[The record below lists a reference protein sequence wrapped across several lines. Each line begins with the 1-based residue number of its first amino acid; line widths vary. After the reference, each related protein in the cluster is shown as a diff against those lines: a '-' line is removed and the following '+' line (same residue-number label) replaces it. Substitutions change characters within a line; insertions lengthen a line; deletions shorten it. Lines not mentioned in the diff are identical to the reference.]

1 MAKGLYFYKLVSPY
15 KEDVTKNCKLTVN
28 EVDSNLLNLK
38 DEDIA
43 NGEFDKKTN
52 TLKLTRNNGDVIGID
67 LASLM
72 NNGITLDDYHFAG
85 TGSCTGDCSDKNSF
99 GFKYTTNDKD
109 ENGNPVEKK
118 FKIEFSDVDG
128 KLWVTDS
135 DNNKHLIGTFETD
148 KTKKAEKDENKYL
161 REVITDGSVL
171 GNGKSGDPVRLNP
184 TEKSGYYSPAKSLI
198 DTRDDNGSGLPVNPC
213 KGDRY
218 VTLSCSSS
226 AGRLYTMDGVKEIE
240 SKLKAGWRIP
250 TKQDWDNMLNAIEP
264 CQYQNHNDIH
274 CHVQLGKLAGKQLK
288 STECW
293 NKTATSGTPSDDTYL
308 YDDKVAEEKPISPEG
323 TDKYGFNVF
332 AGGYGVD
339 KNEDIIKFNKEAKY
353 WTSSQTI
360 KGEGFDY
367 YVKQFQ
373 FNKSGVIQITEC
385 PEHFLSLRL
394 VKDFN
399 GSNNYGAE
407 VIGGNTYKT
416 VLLPSLN
423 TEHGFTVWTAANI
436 NEDVKDENELIYNE
450 FYKDCAGCKPT
461 YILHEW
467 DGNMWTHKVM
477 VEGDTIVIHDPI
489 SKDDF
494 VDSEYRIVDGKLI
507 NTNQQAYNDILSK
520 TTPLINLV
528 KSALETETEERKN
541 ADEALKEKSDNLEKK
556 LDKEI
561 SDREEGIKDVRK
573 DLEAVAEHVINET
586 DDIKDALA
594 KEITK
599 RTEGDKTL
607 TDAITEE
614 RDRAKAVEEEL
625 RTGLA
630 EKWENRDKIEGSIL
644 KGGDY
649 IVYSNGKTEIPSKD
663 QTDEKKG
670 SNNITLTFNANFGK
684 F

>member
-15 KEDVTKNCKLTVN
+15 KEDITKNCKLTVN

-43 NGEFDKKTN
+43 TGEFDKKSN
-52 TLKLTRNNGDVIGID
+52 TLKLVRNNGEIIGVD
-67 LASLM
+67 LSPLM
-72 NNGITLDDYHFAG
+72 NDGLKLENYHFAG
-85 TGSCTGDCSDKNSF
+85 TDSCSGDCTDKNVF
-99 GFKYTTNDKD
+99 DFKYTTKDKD
-109 ENGNPVEKK
+109 ANGDPIEKK
-118 FKIEFSDVDG
+118 LKIEFSDVDG

-135 DNNKHLIGTFETD
+135 DNNKHLIGTFETE
-148 KTKKAEKDENKYL
+148 KTKKNNKDNQYL
-161 REVITDGSVL
+161 KEVITDGSIL
-171 GNGKSGDPVRLNP
+171 GNGKNGDPVRLNP
-184 TEKSGYYSPAKSLI
+184 TEKSGYYSPAKTLI
-198 DTRDDNGSGLPVNPC
+198 DTRNTTGSGLPVNPC

-218 VTLSCSSS
+218 VTLSCGTN
-226 AGRLYTMDGVKEIE
+226 AGRLYNMNGVKELE
-240 SKLKAGWRIP
+240 AKLKAGWRIP

-293 NKTATSGTPSDDTYL
+293 NKTAMSGTPSDDTYL

-323 TDKYGFNVF
+323 TDKYGFNIF

-339 KNEDIIKFNKEAKY
+339 KNEDIIKFNKEGKY

-367 YVKQFQ
+367 YVKMFQ
-373 FNKSGVIQITEC
+373 YNKSGVIQITEC

-407 VIGGNTYKT
+407 NIGGNTYKT

-423 TEHGFTVWTAANI
+423 TEHGFTVWTATNI
-436 NEDVKDENELIYNE
+436 NEDVTDDNELEYNE

-467 DGNMWTHKVM
+467 DGKMWTHKIM
-477 VEGDTIVIHDPI
+477 VEGDTIVIHDPVT
-489 SKDDF
+489 KDDF
-494 VDSEYRIVDGKLI
+494 IDSEYRIVDGKLV
-507 NTNQQAYNDILSK
+507 NTNQQAFNNILEK

-541 ADEALKEKSDNLEKK
+541 ADEVLKAETDNLENK
-556 LDKEI
+556 LTEEI
-561 SDREEGIKDVRK
+561 STREKSISDVRK
-573 DLEAVAEHVINET
+573 DVESISEYVINET
-586 DDIKDALA
+586 DNLKDALA
-594 KEITK
+594 NEVNK

-607 TDAITEE
+607 LDSINGEKE
-614 RDRAKAVEEEL
+614 RALQAEEEL
-625 RTGLA
+625 RTKLA
-630 EKWENRDKIEGSIL
+630 EKWEDRDKIEGSIPQ
-644 KGGDY
+644 GGEY
-649 IVYSNGKTEIPSKD
+649 IVYSNGKTVIPSKD
-663 QTDEKKG
+663 QTSEKKG
-670 SNNITLTFNANFGK
+670 SNNITLLFNANFGK

>member
-15 KEDVTKNCKLTVN
+15 KEDITKNCKLTVN

-43 NGEFDKKTN
+43 TGEFDKKSN
-52 TLKLTRNNGDVIGID
+52 TLKLVRNNGEIIGVD
-67 LASLM
+67 LSPLM
-72 NNGITLDDYHFAG
+72 NDGLKLENYHFAG
-85 TGSCTGDCSDKNSF
+85 TDSCSGDCTDKNVF
-99 GFKYTTNDKD
+99 DFKYTTKDKD
-109 ENGNPVEKK
+109 ANGDPIEKK

-135 DNNKHLIGTFETD
+135 DNNKHLIGTFETE
-148 KTKKAEKDENKYL
+148 KTKKNNKDNQYL
-161 REVITDGSVL
+161 KEVITDGSIL
-171 GNGKSGDPVRLNP
+171 GNGKNGDPVRLNP
-184 TEKSGYYSPAKSLI
+184 TEKSGYYSPAKTLI
-198 DTRDDNGSGLPVNPC
+198 DTRNTTGSGLPVNPC

-218 VTLSCSSS
+218 VTLSCGTN
-226 AGRLYTMDGVKEIE
+226 AGRLYNMNGVKELE
-240 SKLKAGWRIP
+240 AKLKAGWRIP

-293 NKTATSGTPSDDTYL
+293 NMTAMSGTPSDDTYL

-323 TDKYGFNVF
+323 TDKYGFNIF

-339 KNEDIIKFNKEAKY
+339 KNEDIIKFNKEGKY

-367 YVKQFQ
+367 YVKMFQ
-373 FNKSGVIQITEC
+373 YNKSGVIQITEC

-407 VIGGNTYKT
+407 NIGGNTYKT

-423 TEHGFTVWTAANI
+423 TEHGFTVWTATNI
-436 NEDVKDENELIYNE
+436 NEDVTDDNELEYNE

-467 DGNMWTHKVM
+467 DGKMWTHKIM
-477 VEGDTIVIHDPI
+477 VEGDTIVIHDPVT
-489 SKDDF
+489 KDDF
-494 VDSEYRIVDGKLI
+494 IDSEYRIVDGKLV
-507 NTNQQAYNDILSK
+507 NTNQQAFNNILEK

-541 ADEALKEKSDNLEKK
+541 ADEVLKAETDNLENK
-556 LDKEI
+556 LTEEI
-561 SDREEGIKDVRK
+561 STREKSISDVRK
-573 DLEAVAEHVINET
+573 DVESISEYVINET
-586 DDIKDALA
+586 DNLKDALA
-594 KEITK
+594 NEVNK

-607 TDAITEE
+607 LDSINGEKE
-614 RDRAKAVEEEL
+614 RALQAEEEL
-625 RTGLA
+625 RTKLA
-630 EKWENRDKIEGSIL
+630 EKWEDRDKIEGSIPQ
-644 KGGDY
+644 GGEY
-649 IVYSNGKTEIPSKD
+649 IVYSNGKTVIPSKD
-663 QTDEKKG
+663 QTSEKKG
-670 SNNITLTFNANFGK
+670 SNNITLLFNANFGK

>member
-85 TGSCTGDCSDKNSF
+85 TDSCTGDCTDKNSF

-135 DNNKHLIGTFETD
+135 NNNKHLIGTFETD
-148 KTKKAEKDENKYL
+148 KTKKAEKVENKYL
-161 REVITDGSVL
+161 REVITDGSIL

-198 DTRDDNGSGLPVNPC
+198 DTRNDNGSGLPVNPC

-218 VTLSCSSS
+218 VTLSCSSN
-226 AGRLYTMDGVKEIE
+226 AGRLYTMAGVKEIE

-293 NKTATSGTPSDDTYL
+293 NKTSTSGTPSDDTYL

-436 NEDVKDENELIYNE
+436 NEDVKDENELTYNE

-507 NTNQQAYNDILSK
+507 NTNQQAYNDILSR

-541 ADEALKEKSDNLEKK
+541 SDEALKEKSDNLEKK

-561 SDREEGIKDVRK
+561 SDREDGIKDVRK
-573 DLEAVAEHVINET
+573 DLETIAEHVINET

-599 RTEGDKTL
+599 RTEGDKAL

>member
-67 LASLM
+67 LVSLM

-85 TGSCTGDCSDKNSF
+85 TGRCTGDCTDKNSF

-148 KTKKAEKDENKYL
+148 KTKKAEKVENKYL
-161 REVITDGSVL
+161 REVITDGSIL

-198 DTRDDNGSGLPVNPC
+198 DTRNDNGSGLPVNPC

-218 VTLSCSSS
+218 VTLSCSSN

-293 NKTATSGTPSDDTYL
+293 NKTSTSGTPSDDTYL

-507 NTNQQAYNDILSK
+507 NTNQQAYNDILSR

-541 ADEALKEKSDNLEKK
+541 ADEELKAQSDNLGKK

-561 SDREEGIKDVRK
+561 SDREDGIKDVRK

>member
-1 MAKGLYFYKLVSPY
+1 MAKGLFFYKLVSPY

-85 TGSCTGDCSDKNSF
+85 TGNCSGDCTDKNSV
-99 GFKYTTNDKD
+99 GFKYTTTEKDDK
-109 ENGNPVEKK
+109 GNPIEKK

-128 KLWVTDS
+128 KLWITDS

-148 KTKKAEKDENKYL
+148 KTKKAEKIEDKYL
-161 REVITDGSVL
+161 KEVITDGSVL
-171 GNGKSGDPVRLNP
+171 GNGKNGDPVRLNP
-184 TEKSGYYSPAKSLI
+184 TEKSGYYSPAKTLI
-198 DTRDDNGSGLPVNPC
+198 DTRNDKGSGLPVNPC

-218 VTLSCSSS
+218 ITLSCGTN
-226 AGRLYTMDGVKEIE
+226 AGILYTMNGVKEIE
-240 SKLKAGWRIP
+240 AKLKAGWRIP

-264 CQYQNHNDIH
+264 CQYQNHNDVH

-288 STECW
+288 STQCW
-293 NKTATSGTPSDDTYL
+293 TTTPTSGTPSDDAYL
-308 YDDKVAEEKPISPEG
+308 YDDKVAVEKPISPEG
-323 TDKYGFNVF
+323 TDKYGFNAF

-367 YVKQFQ
+367 YVKLFQ
-373 FNKSGVIQITEC
+373 YNKSGVIQVTEC

-407 VIGGNTYKT
+407 NIGGNTYKT

-423 TEHGFTVWTAANI
+423 TEHGFTVWTATNI
-436 NEDVKDENELIYNE
+436 NEDVTDENELEYSE

-467 DGNMWTHKVM
+467 DGTMWTHKVM

-489 SKDDF
+489 TKDDF

-507 NTNQQAYNDILSK
+507 NTNQQAFNNILEK

-541 ADEALKEKSDNLEKK
+541 ADEVLKAETDNLENK
-556 LDKEI
+556 LT
-561 SDREEGIKDVRK
+561 DVRK
-573 DLEAVAEHVINET
+573 DVESVSEYVINET
-586 DDIKDALA
+586 DKLKDALA
-594 KEITK
+594 NEVNK
-599 RTEGDKTL
+599 RLEGDKNI
-607 TDAITEE
+607 TDALNAEKE
-614 RDRAKAVEEEL
+614 RALQLEEEL
-625 RTGLA
+625 RGKLA
-630 EKWENRDKIEGSIL
+630 EKWENRDKIEGSVPQ
-644 KGGDY
+644 GGEY
-649 IVYSNGKTEIPSKD
+649 IVYSNGKTIIPSKD
-663 QTDEKKG
+663 QTEEKKG
-670 SNNITLTFNANFGK
+670 TNNITLLFNANFGK

>member
-85 TGSCTGDCSDKNSF
+85 TGSCTGDCTDKNSF

-148 KTKKAEKDENKYL
+148 KTKKAEKVENKYL

-198 DTRDDNGSGLPVNPC
+198 DTRNDNGSGLPVNPC

-507 NTNQQAYNDILSK
+507 NTNQQTYNDILSR

-561 SDREEGIKDVRK
+561 SDREDGIKDVRK

-586 DDIKDALA
+586 DDLKDALA

>member
-85 TGSCTGDCSDKNSF
+85 TGSCTGDCTDKNSF

-148 KTKKAEKDENKYL
+148 KTKKAEKVENKYL

-293 NKTATSGTPSDDTYL
+293 NKTSTSGTPSDDTYL

-436 NEDVKDENELIYNE
+436 NEDVKDENELTYNE

-541 ADEALKEKSDNLEKK
+541 ADEELKAQSDNLEKK

-561 SDREEGIKDVRK
+561 SDREDGIKDVRK
-573 DLEAVAEHVINET
+573 DLETIAEHVINET

-614 RDRAKAVEEEL
+614 RDRAKSVEEEL

>member
-85 TGSCTGDCSDKNSF
+85 TGSCTGDCTDKNSF

-148 KTKKAEKDENKYL
+148 KTKKAEKVENKYL

-218 VTLSCSSS
+218 VTLNCSSS

-293 NKTATSGTPSDDTYL
+293 NKTSTSGTPSDDTYL

-436 NEDVKDENELIYNE
+436 NEDVKDENELTYNE

-541 ADEALKEKSDNLEKK
+541 SDEALKEKSDNLEKK

-561 SDREEGIKDVRK
+561 SDREDGIKDVRK

-599 RTEGDKTL
+599 RTEGDKAL

>member
-85 TGSCTGDCSDKNSF
+85 TGSCTGDCTDKNSF

-148 KTKKAEKDENKYL
+148 KTKKAEKVENKYL

-293 NKTATSGTPSDDTYL
+293 NKTSTSGTPSDDTYL

-450 FYKDCAGCKPT
+450 FYKGCAGCKPT

-507 NTNQQAYNDILSK
+507 NTNQQAYNDILSR

-541 ADEALKEKSDNLEKK
+541 SDEALKEKSDNLEKK

-561 SDREEGIKDVRK
+561 SDREDGIKDVRK

-599 RTEGDKTL
+599 RTEGDKAL

>member
-15 KEDVTKNCKLTVN
+15 KEDITKNCKLTVN

-43 NGEFDKKTN
+43 TGEFDKKSN
-52 TLKLTRNNGDVIGID
+52 TLKLVRNNGEIIGVD
-67 LASLM
+67 LSPLM
-72 NNGITLDDYHFAG
+72 NDGLKLENYHFAG
-85 TGSCTGDCSDKNSF
+85 TDSCSGDCTDKNVF
-99 GFKYTTNDKD
+99 DFKYTTKDKD
-109 ENGNPVEKK
+109 ANGDPIEKK

-135 DNNKHLIGTFETD
+135 DNNKHLIGTFETE
-148 KTKKAEKDENKYL
+148 KTKKNNKDNQYL
-161 REVITDGSVL
+161 KEVITDGSIL
-171 GNGKSGDPVRLNP
+171 GNGKNGDPVRLNP
-184 TEKSGYYSPAKSLI
+184 TEKSGYYSPAKTLI
-198 DTRDDNGSGLPVNPC
+198 DTRNATGSGLPVNPC

-218 VTLSCSSS
+218 VTLSCGTN
-226 AGRLYTMDGVKEIE
+226 AGRLYNMNGVKELE
-240 SKLKAGWRIP
+240 AKLKAGWRIP

-293 NKTATSGTPSDDTYL
+293 NKTAMSGTPSDDTYL

-323 TDKYGFNVF
+323 TDKYGFNIF

-339 KNEDIIKFNKEAKY
+339 KNEDIIKFNKEGKY

-367 YVKQFQ
+367 YVKMFQ
-373 FNKSGVIQITEC
+373 YNKSGVIQITEC

-407 VIGGNTYKT
+407 NIGGNTYKT

-423 TEHGFTVWTAANI
+423 TEHGFTVWTATNI
-436 NEDVKDENELIYNE
+436 NEDVTDDNELEYNE

-467 DGNMWTHKVM
+467 DGKMWTHKIM
-477 VEGDTIVIHDPI
+477 VEGDTIVIHDPVT
-489 SKDDF
+489 KDDF
-494 VDSEYRIVDGKLI
+494 IDSEYRIVDGKLV
-507 NTNQQAYNDILSK
+507 NTNQQAFNNILEK

-528 KSALETETEERKN
+528 KSALETETEDRKN
-541 ADEALKEKSDNLEKK
+541 ADEVLKAETDNLENK
-556 LDKEI
+556 LTKEI
-561 SDREEGIKDVRK
+561 STREKSISDVRK
-573 DLEAVAEHVINET
+573 DVESISEYVINET
-586 DDIKDALA
+586 DNLKDALA
-594 KEITK
+594 NEVNK

-607 TDAITEE
+607 LDSINGEKE
-614 RDRAKAVEEEL
+614 RALQAEEEL
-625 RTGLA
+625 RTKLA
-630 EKWENRDKIEGSIL
+630 EKWEYIDKIEGSISQ
-644 KGGDY
+644 GGEY
-649 IVYSNGKTEIPSKD
+649 IVYSNGKTVIPSKD
-663 QTDEKKG
+663 QTSEKKG
-670 SNNITLTFNANFGK
+670 SNNITLLFNANFGK

>member
-85 TGSCTGDCSDKNSF
+85 TGSCTGDCTDKNSF

-148 KTKKAEKDENKYL
+148 KTKKAEKVENKYL

-198 DTRDDNGSGLPVNPC
+198 DTRNDNGSGLPVNPC

-308 YDDKVAEEKPISPEG
+308 YDDKVAEEKPIFPEG

-507 NTNQQAYNDILSK
+507 NTNQQTYNDILSR

-541 ADEALKEKSDNLEKK
+541 SDEALKEKSDNLEKK

-561 SDREEGIKDVRK
+561 SDREDGIKDVRK

-599 RTEGDKTL
+599 RTEGDKAL

>member
-85 TGSCTGDCSDKNSF
+85 TGSCTGDCTDKNSF

-148 KTKKAEKDENKYL
+148 KTKKAEKVENKYL

-293 NKTATSGTPSDDTYL
+293 NKTSTSGTPSDDTYL

-477 VEGDTIVIHDPI
+477 VEGDTIVIHDQI

-507 NTNQQAYNDILSK
+507 NTNQQAYNDILSR

-541 ADEALKEKSDNLEKK
+541 SDEALKEKSDNLEKK

-561 SDREEGIKDVRK
+561 SDREDGIKDVRK

-599 RTEGDKTL
+599 RTEGDKAL

>member
-15 KEDVTKNCKLTVN
+15 KEDITKNCKLTVN

-43 NGEFDKKTN
+43 TGEFDKNSN
-52 TLKLTRNNGDVIGID
+52 TLKLVRNNGEIIGVD
-67 LASLM
+67 LSPLM
-72 NNGITLDDYHFAG
+72 NDGLKLENYHFAG
-85 TGSCTGDCSDKNSF
+85 TDSCSGDCTDKNVF
-99 GFKYTTNDKD
+99 DFKYTTKDKD
-109 ENGNPVEKK
+109 ANGDPIEKK

-135 DNNKHLIGTFETD
+135 DNNKHLIGTFETE
-148 KTKKAEKDENKYL
+148 KTKKNNKDNQYL
-161 REVITDGSVL
+161 KEVITDGSIL
-171 GNGKSGDPVRLNP
+171 GNGKNGDPVRLNP
-184 TEKSGYYSPAKSLI
+184 TEKSGYYSPAKTLI
-198 DTRDDNGSGLPVNPC
+198 DTRNTTGSGLPVNPC

-218 VTLSCSSS
+218 VTLSCGTN
-226 AGRLYTMDGVKEIE
+226 AGRLYNMNGVKELE
-240 SKLKAGWRIP
+240 AKLKAGWRIP

-288 STECW
+288 SIECW
-293 NKTATSGTPSDDTYL
+293 NKTAMSGTPSDDTYL

-323 TDKYGFNVF
+323 TDKYGFNIF

-339 KNEDIIKFNKEAKY
+339 KNEDIIKFNKEGKY

-367 YVKQFQ
+367 YVKMFQ
-373 FNKSGVIQITEC
+373 YNKSGVIQITEC

-407 VIGGNTYKT
+407 NIGGNTYKT

-423 TEHGFTVWTAANI
+423 TEHGFTVWTATNI
-436 NEDVKDENELIYNE
+436 NEDVTDDNELEYNE

-467 DGNMWTHKVM
+467 DGKMWTHKIM
-477 VEGDTIVIHDPI
+477 VEGDTIVIHDPVT
-489 SKDDF
+489 KDDF
-494 VDSEYRIVDGKLI
+494 IDSEYRIVDGKLV
-507 NTNQQAYNDILSK
+507 NTNQQAFNNILEK

-528 KSALETETEERKN
+528 KSALETETEDRKN
-541 ADEALKEKSDNLEKK
+541 ADEVLKAETDNLENK
-556 LDKEI
+556 LTKEI
-561 SDREEGIKDVRK
+561 STREKSISDVRK
-573 DLEAVAEHVINET
+573 DVESISEYVINET
-586 DDIKDALA
+586 DNLKDALA
-594 KEITK
+594 NEVNK

-607 TDAITEE
+607 LDSINGEKE
-614 RDRAKAVEEEL
+614 RALQAEEEL
-625 RTGLA
+625 RTKLA
-630 EKWENRDKIEGSIL
+630 EKWEDRDKIEGSIPQ
-644 KGGDY
+644 GGEY
-649 IVYSNGKTEIPSKD
+649 IVYSNGKTVIPSKD
-663 QTDEKKG
+663 QTSEKKG
-670 SNNITLTFNANFGK
+670 SNNITLLFNANFGK

>member
-85 TGSCTGDCSDKNSF
+85 TGSCTGDCTDKNSF

-148 KTKKAEKDENKYL
+148 KTKKAEKVENKYL
-161 REVITDGSVL
+161 REVITDGSIL

-198 DTRDDNGSGLPVNPC
+198 DTRNDNGSGLPVNPC

-218 VTLSCSSS
+218 ITLSCSSS

-507 NTNQQAYNDILSK
+507 NTNQQTYNDILSR

-561 SDREEGIKDVRK
+561 SDREDGIKDVRK

-586 DDIKDALA
+586 DDLKDALA

-670 SNNITLTFNANFGK
+670 SNNITLTFNANLGK

>member
-85 TGSCTGDCSDKNSF
+85 TGSCTGDCTDKNSF
-99 GFKYTTNDKD
+99 SFKYTTNDKD

-148 KTKKAEKDENKYL
+148 KTKKAEKVENKYL
-161 REVITDGSVL
+161 REVITDGSIL

-198 DTRDDNGSGLPVNPC
+198 DTRNDNGSGLPVNPC

-507 NTNQQAYNDILSK
+507 NTNQQAYNDILSR

-541 ADEALKEKSDNLEKK
+541 ADEELKAQSDNLGKK

-561 SDREEGIKDVRK
+561 SDREDGIKDVRK

>member
-85 TGSCTGDCSDKNSF
+85 TGSCTGDCTDKNSF

-148 KTKKAEKDENKYL
+148 KTKKAEKVENKYL
-161 REVITDGSVL
+161 REVITDGSIL

-436 NEDVKDENELIYNE
+436 NEDVKDENELTYNE

-507 NTNQQAYNDILSK
+507 NTNQQTYNDILSR

-561 SDREEGIKDVRK
+561 SDREDGIKDVRK

-586 DDIKDALA
+586 DDLKDALA

>member
-85 TGSCTGDCSDKNSF
+85 TDSCTGDCTDKNSF

-148 KTKKAEKDENKYL
+148 KTKKAENKYL
-161 REVITDGSVL
+161 REVITDGSIL

-293 NKTATSGTPSDDTYL
+293 NKTATSDTPSDDTYL

-436 NEDVKDENELIYNE
+436 NEDVKDDNELIYNE

-507 NTNQQAYNDILSK
+507 NTNQQTYNDILSR

-561 SDREEGIKDVRK
+561 SDREDGIKDVRK

-630 EKWENRDKIEGSIL
+630 EEWENIDKIEGSIL

>member
-15 KEDVTKNCKLTVN
+15 KEDITKNCKLTVN

-43 NGEFDKKTN
+43 TGEFDKKSN
-52 TLKLTRNNGDVIGID
+52 TLKLVRNNGEIIGVD
-67 LASLM
+67 LSPLM
-72 NNGITLDDYHFAG
+72 NDGLKLENYHFAG
-85 TGSCTGDCSDKNSF
+85 TDSCSGDCTDKNVF
-99 GFKYTTNDKD
+99 DFKYTTKDKD
-109 ENGNPVEKK
+109 ANGDPIEKK

-135 DNNKHLIGTFETD
+135 DNNKHLIGTFETE
-148 KTKKAEKDENKYL
+148 KTKKNNKDNQYL
-161 REVITDGSVL
+161 KEVITDGSIL
-171 GNGKSGDPVRLNP
+171 GNGKNGDPVRLNP
-184 TEKSGYYSPAKSLI
+184 TEKSGYYSPAKTLI
-198 DTRDDNGSGLPVNPC
+198 DTRNTTGSGLPVNPC

-218 VTLSCSSS
+218 VTLSCGTN
-226 AGRLYTMDGVKEIE
+226 AGRLYNMNGVKELE
-240 SKLKAGWRIP
+240 AKLKAGWRIP

-293 NKTATSGTPSDDTYL
+293 NKTAMSGTPSDDTYL

-323 TDKYGFNVF
+323 TDKYGFNIF

-339 KNEDIIKFNKEAKY
+339 KNEDIIKFNKEGKY

-367 YVKQFQ
+367 YVKMFQ
-373 FNKSGVIQITEC
+373 YNKSGVIQITEC

-407 VIGGNTYKT
+407 NIGGNTYKT

-423 TEHGFTVWTAANI
+423 TEHGFTVWTATNI
-436 NEDVKDENELIYNE
+436 NEDVTDDNELEYNE

-467 DGNMWTHKVM
+467 DGKMWTHKIM
-477 VEGDTIVIHDPI
+477 VEGDTIVIHDPVT
-489 SKDDF
+489 KDDF
-494 VDSEYRIVDGKLI
+494 IDSEYRIVDGKLV
-507 NTNQQAYNDILSK
+507 NTNQQAFNNILEK

-541 ADEALKEKSDNLEKK
+541 ADEVLKAETDNLENK
-556 LDKEI
+556 LTKEI
-561 SDREEGIKDVRK
+561 STREKSISDVRK
-573 DLEAVAEHVINET
+573 DVESISEYVINET
-586 DDIKDALA
+586 DNLKDALA
-594 KEITK
+594 NEVNK

-607 TDAITEE
+607 LDSINGEKE
-614 RDRAKAVEEEL
+614 RALQAEEEL
-625 RTGLA
+625 RTKLA
-630 EKWENRDKIEGSIL
+630 EKWEDRDKIEGSIPQ
-644 KGGDY
+644 GGEY
-649 IVYSNGKTEIPSKD
+649 IVYSNGKTVIPSKD
-663 QTDEKKG
+663 QTSEKKG
-670 SNNITLTFNANFGK
+670 SNNITLLFNANFGK

>member
-85 TGSCTGDCSDKNSF
+85 TGSCTGDCTDKNSF

-148 KTKKAEKDENKYL
+148 KTKKAEKVENKYL

-293 NKTATSGTPSDDTYL
+293 NKTSTSGTPSDDTYL

-436 NEDVKDENELIYNE
+436 NEDVKDENELTYNE

-541 ADEALKEKSDNLEKK
+541 ADEELKAQSDNLEKK

-561 SDREEGIKDVRK
+561 SDREDGIKDVRK
-573 DLEAVAEHVINET
+573 DLETIAEHVINET

-625 RTGLA
+625 RIGLA

>member
-1 MAKGLYFYKLVSPY
+1 MAKGLFFYKLVSPY

-52 TLKLTRNNGDVIGID
+52 TLKLTRNNGDVIGVD
-67 LASLM
+67 LAALM

-85 TGSCTGDCSDKNSF
+85 TGNCSGDCTDKNSV
-99 GFKYTTNDKD
+99 GFKYTTTEKDDK
-109 ENGNPVEKK
+109 GNPIEKK

-128 KLWVTDS
+128 KLWITDS

-148 KTKKAEKDENKYL
+148 KTKKAEKIEDKYL
-161 REVITDGSVL
+161 KEVITDGSVL
-171 GNGKSGDPVRLNP
+171 GNGKNGDPVRLNP
-184 TEKSGYYSPAKSLI
+184 TEKSGYYSPAKTLI
-198 DTRDDNGSGLPVNPC
+198 DTRNDKGSGLPVNPC

-218 VTLSCSSS
+218 VTLSCGTN
-226 AGRLYTMDGVKEIE
+226 AGRLYTMNGVKEIE
-240 SKLKAGWRIP
+240 AKLKAGWRIP

-288 STECW
+288 STQCW
-293 NKTATSGTPSDDTYL
+293 TTTPTSGTPSDDAYL
-308 YDDKVAEEKPISPEG
+308 YDDKVAVEKPISPEG
-323 TDKYGFNVF
+323 TDKYGFNAF

-367 YVKQFQ
+367 YVKLFQ
-373 FNKSGVIQITEC
+373 YNKSGVIQITEC

-407 VIGGNTYKT
+407 NIGGNTYKT

-423 TEHGFTVWTAANI
+423 TEHGFTVWTATNI
-436 NEDVKDENELIYNE
+436 NEDVTDENELEYSE

-467 DGNMWTHKVM
+467 DGTMWTHKVM

-489 SKDDF
+489 TKDDF
-494 VDSEYRIVDGKLI
+494 IDSEYRIVDGKLI
-507 NTNQQAYNDILSK
+507 NTNQQAFNNILEK
-520 TTPLINLV
+520 TTPSINLV

-541 ADEALKEKSDNLEKK
+541 ADEVLKAETDNLENK
-556 LDKEI
+556 LT
-561 SDREEGIKDVRK
+561 DVRK
-573 DLEAVAEHVINET
+573 DVESVSEYVINET
-586 DDIKDALA
+586 DNLKDALA
-594 KEITK
+594 NEVNK
-599 RTEGDKTL
+599 RLEGDKNI
-607 TDAITEE
+607 TDALNAEKE
-614 RDRAKAVEEEL
+614 RALQLEEEL
-625 RTGLA
+625 RGKLA
-630 EKWENRDKIEGSIL
+630 EKWENRDKIEGSVPQ
-644 KGGDY
+644 GGEY
-649 IVYSNGKTEIPSKD
+649 IVYSNGKTIIPSKD
-663 QTDEKKG
+663 QTEEKKG
-670 SNNITLTFNANFGK
+670 TNNITLLFNANFGK

>member
-15 KEDVTKNCKLTVN
+15 KEDITKNCKLTVN

-43 NGEFDKKTN
+43 TGEFDKKSN
-52 TLKLTRNNGDVIGID
+52 TLKLVRNNGEIIGVD
-67 LASLM
+67 LSPLM
-72 NNGITLDDYHFAG
+72 NDGLKLENYHFAG
-85 TGSCTGDCSDKNSF
+85 TDSCSGDCTDKNVF
-99 GFKYTTNDKD
+99 DFKYTTKDKD
-109 ENGNPVEKK
+109 ANGDPIEKK

-148 KTKKAEKDENKYL
+148 KTKKNNKDNQYL
-161 REVITDGSVL
+161 KEVITDGSIL
-171 GNGKSGDPVRLNP
+171 GNGKNGDPVRLNP
-184 TEKSGYYSPAKSLI
+184 TEKSGYYSPAKTLI
-198 DTRDDNGSGLPVNPC
+198 DTRNATGSGLPVNPC

-218 VTLSCSSS
+218 VTLSCGTN
-226 AGRLYTMDGVKEIE
+226 AGRLYNMNGVKELE
-240 SKLKAGWRIP
+240 AKLKAGWRIP

-293 NKTATSGTPSDDTYL
+293 NMTAMSGTPSDDTYL
-308 YDDKVAEEKPISPEG
+308 YDDKVAAEKPISPEG
-323 TDKYGFNVF
+323 TDKYGFNIF

-339 KNEDIIKFNKEAKY
+339 KNEDIIKFNKEGKY

-367 YVKQFQ
+367 YVKMFQ
-373 FNKSGVIQITEC
+373 YNKSGVIQITEC

-407 VIGGNTYKT
+407 NIGGNTYKT

-423 TEHGFTVWTAANI
+423 TEHGFTVWTATNI
-436 NEDVKDENELIYNE
+436 NEDVTDDNELEYNE

-467 DGNMWTHKVM
+467 DGKMWTHKIM
-477 VEGDTIVIHDPI
+477 VEGDTIVIHDPVT
-489 SKDDF
+489 KDDF
-494 VDSEYRIVDGKLI
+494 IDSEYRIVDGKLV
-507 NTNQQAYNDILSK
+507 NTNQQAFNNILEK

-541 ADEALKEKSDNLEKK
+541 ADEVLKAETDNLENK
-556 LDKEI
+556 LTEEI
-561 SDREEGIKDVRK
+561 STRGKSISDVRK
-573 DLEAVAEHVINET
+573 DVESIYEYVINET
-586 DDIKDALA
+586 DKLKDALA
-594 KEITK
+594 NEVNK

-607 TDAITEE
+607 FDSINGEKE
-614 RDRAKAVEEEL
+614 RALQAEEEL
-625 RTGLA
+625 RTKLA
-630 EKWENRDKIEGSIL
+630 EKWEDRDKIEGSIPQ
-644 KGGDY
+644 GGEY
-649 IVYSNGKTEIPSKD
+649 IVYSNGKTVIPSKD
-663 QTDEKKG
+663 QTSEKKG
-670 SNNITLTFNANFGK
+670 SNNITLLFNANFGK

>member
-85 TGSCTGDCSDKNSF
+85 TGSCTGDCTDKNSF

-135 DNNKHLIGTFETD
+135 NNNKHLIGTFETD
-148 KTKKAEKDENKYL
+148 KTKKAEKVENKYL
-161 REVITDGSVL
+161 REVITDGSIL

-198 DTRDDNGSGLPVNPC
+198 DTRNDNGSGLPVNPC

-218 VTLSCSSS
+218 VTLSCSSN
-226 AGRLYTMDGVKEIE
+226 AGRLYTMAGVKEIE

-293 NKTATSGTPSDDTYL
+293 NKTSTSGTPSDDTYL

-561 SDREEGIKDVRK
+561 SDREDGIKDVRK
-573 DLEAVAEHVINET
+573 DLETIAEHVINET

-599 RTEGDKTL
+599 RTEGDKAL

>member
-85 TGSCTGDCSDKNSF
+85 TDSCTGDCTDKNSF

-148 KTKKAEKDENKYL
+148 KTKKAEKVENKYL

-436 NEDVKDENELIYNE
+436 NEDVKNENELIYNE

-507 NTNQQAYNDILSK
+507 NTNQQAYNDILSR

-541 ADEALKEKSDNLEKK
+541 ADEELKAQSDNLGKK

-561 SDREEGIKDVRK
+561 SDREDGIKDVRK

>member
-85 TGSCTGDCSDKNSF
+85 TGSCTGDCTDKNSF

-148 KTKKAEKDENKYL
+148 KTKKAEKVENKYL
-161 REVITDGSVL
+161 REVITDGSIL

-507 NTNQQAYNDILSK
+507 NTNQQTYNDILSR

-541 ADEALKEKSDNLEKK
+541 ADEALKEKSDTLEKK

-561 SDREEGIKDVRK
+561 SDREDGIKDVRK

-586 DDIKDALA
+586 DDLKDALA

-670 SNNITLTFNANFGK
+670 NNNITLTFNANFGK

>member
-1 MAKGLYFYKLVSPY
+1 MAKGLFFYKLVSPY

-52 TLKLTRNNGDVIGID
+52 TLKLTRNNGDVIGVD
-67 LASLM
+67 LAALM

-85 TGSCTGDCSDKNSF
+85 TGNCSGDCTDKNSV
-99 GFKYTTNDKD
+99 GFKYTTTEKDDK
-109 ENGNPVEKK
+109 GNPIEKK
-118 FKIEFSDVDG
+118 LKIEFSDVDG
-128 KLWVTDS
+128 KLWITDS

-148 KTKKAEKDENKYL
+148 KTKKAEKIEDKYL
-161 REVITDGSVL
+161 KEVITDGSVL
-171 GNGKSGDPVRLNP
+171 GNGKNGDPVRLNP
-184 TEKSGYYSPAKSLI
+184 TEKSGYYSPAKTLI
-198 DTRDDNGSGLPVNPC
+198 DTRNDKGSGLPVNPC

-218 VTLSCSSS
+218 VTLSCGTN
-226 AGRLYTMDGVKEIE
+226 AGRLYTMNGVKEIE
-240 SKLKAGWRIP
+240 AKLKAGWRIP

-288 STECW
+288 STQCW
-293 NKTATSGTPSDDTYL
+293 TTTPTSGTPSDDAYL
-308 YDDKVAEEKPISPEG
+308 YNDKVAVEKPISPEG
-323 TDKYGFNVF
+323 TDKYGFNAF

-367 YVKQFQ
+367 YVKLFQ
-373 FNKSGVIQITEC
+373 YNKSGVIQITEC

-407 VIGGNTYKT
+407 NIGGNTYKT

-423 TEHGFTVWTAANI
+423 TEHGFTVWTATNI
-436 NEDVKDENELIYNE
+436 NEDVTDENELEYSE

-467 DGNMWTHKVM
+467 DGTMWTHKVM

-489 SKDDF
+489 TKDDF
-494 VDSEYRIVDGKLI
+494 IDSEYRIVDGKLI
-507 NTNQQAYNDILSK
+507 NTNQQAFNNILEK

-541 ADEALKEKSDNLEKK
+541 ADEVLKAETDNLENK
-556 LDKEI
+556 LT
-561 SDREEGIKDVRK
+561 DVRK
-573 DLEAVAEHVINET
+573 DVESVSEYVINET
-586 DDIKDALA
+586 DNLKDALA
-594 KEITK
+594 NEVNK
-599 RTEGDKTL
+599 RLEGDKNI
-607 TDAITEE
+607 TDALNAEKE
-614 RDRAKAVEEEL
+614 RALQLEEEL
-625 RTGLA
+625 RGKLA
-630 EKWENRDKIEGSIL
+630 EKWENRDKIEGSVPQ
-644 KGGDY
+644 GGEY
-649 IVYSNGKTEIPSKD
+649 IVYSNGKTIIPSKD
-663 QTDEKKG
+663 QTEEKKG
-670 SNNITLTFNANFGK
+670 TNNITLLFNANFGK

>member
-1 MAKGLYFYKLVSPY
+1 MAKGLFFYKLVSPY

-52 TLKLTRNNGDVIGID
+52 TLKLTRNNGDVIGVD
-67 LASLM
+67 LAALM

-85 TGSCTGDCSDKNSF
+85 TGNCSGDCTDKNSV
-99 GFKYTTNDKD
+99 GFKYTTTEKDDK
-109 ENGNPVEKK
+109 GNPIEKK

-128 KLWVTDS
+128 KLWITDS

-148 KTKKAEKDENKYL
+148 KTKKAEKIEDKYL
-161 REVITDGSVL
+161 KEVITDGSVL
-171 GNGKSGDPVRLNP
+171 GNGKNGDPVRLNP
-184 TEKSGYYSPAKSLI
+184 TEKSGYYSPAKTLI
-198 DTRDDNGSGLPVNPC
+198 DTRNDKGSGLPVNPC

-218 VTLSCSSS
+218 VTLSCGTN
-226 AGRLYTMDGVKEIE
+226 AGRLYTMNGVKEIE
-240 SKLKAGWRIP
+240 AKLKAGWRIP

-288 STECW
+288 STQCW
-293 NKTATSGTPSDDTYL
+293 TTTPTSGTPSDDAYL
-308 YDDKVAEEKPISPEG
+308 YDDKVAVEKPISPEG
-323 TDKYGFNVF
+323 TDKYGFNAF

-367 YVKQFQ
+367 YVKLFQ
-373 FNKSGVIQITEC
+373 YNKSGVIQITEC

-407 VIGGNTYKT
+407 NIGGNTYKT

-423 TEHGFTVWTAANI
+423 TEHGFTVWTATNI
-436 NEDVKDENELIYNE
+436 NEYVTDENELEYSE

-467 DGNMWTHKVM
+467 DGTMWTHKVM

-489 SKDDF
+489 TKDDF
-494 VDSEYRIVDGKLI
+494 IDSEYRIVDGKLI
-507 NTNQQAYNDILSK
+507 NTNQQAFNNILEK

-541 ADEALKEKSDNLEKK
+541 ADEVLKAETDNLENK
-556 LDKEI
+556 LT
-561 SDREEGIKDVRK
+561 DVRK
-573 DLEAVAEHVINET
+573 DVESVSEYVINET
-586 DDIKDALA
+586 DNLKDALA
-594 KEITK
+594 NEVNK
-599 RTEGDKTL
+599 RLEGDKNI
-607 TDAITEE
+607 TDALNAEKE
-614 RDRAKAVEEEL
+614 RALQLEEEL
-625 RTGLA
+625 RGKLA
-630 EKWENRDKIEGSIL
+630 EKWENRDKIEGSVPQ
-644 KGGDY
+644 GGEY
-649 IVYSNGKTEIPSKD
+649 IVYSNGKTIIPSKD
-663 QTDEKKG
+663 QTEEKKG
-670 SNNITLTFNANFGK
+670 TNNITLLFNANFGK

>member
-85 TGSCTGDCSDKNSF
+85 TGSCTGDCTDKNSF

-148 KTKKAEKDENKYL
+148 KTKKAEKVENKYL
-161 REVITDGSVL
+161 REVITDGSIL

-436 NEDVKDENELIYNE
+436 NEDVKDENELTYNE

-541 ADEALKEKSDNLEKK
+541 ADEELKAQSDNLEKK

-561 SDREEGIKDVRK
+561 SDREDGIKDVRK
-573 DLEAVAEHVINET
+573 DLETIAEHVINET

>member
-15 KEDVTKNCKLTVN
+15 KEDITKNCKLTVN

-43 NGEFDKKTN
+43 TGEFDKKSN
-52 TLKLTRNNGDVIGID
+52 TLKLVRNNGEIIGVD
-67 LASLM
+67 LSPLM
-72 NNGITLDDYHFAG
+72 NDGLKLENYHFAG
-85 TGSCTGDCSDKNSF
+85 TDSCSGDCTDKNVF
-99 GFKYTTNDKD
+99 DFKYTTKDKD
-109 ENGNPVEKK
+109 ANGDPIEKK

-135 DNNKHLIGTFETD
+135 DNNKHLIGTFETE
-148 KTKKAEKDENKYL
+148 KTKKNNKDNQYL
-161 REVITDGSVL
+161 KEVITDGSIL
-171 GNGKSGDPVRLNP
+171 GNGKNGDPVRLNP
-184 TEKSGYYSPAKSLI
+184 TEKSGYYSPAKTLI
-198 DTRDDNGSGLPVNPC
+198 DTRNATGSGLPVNPC

-218 VTLSCSSS
+218 VTLSCGTN
-226 AGRLYTMDGVKEIE
+226 AGRLYNMNGVKELE
-240 SKLKAGWRIP
+240 AKLKAGWRIP

-293 NKTATSGTPSDDTYL
+293 NKTAMSGTPSDDTYL

-323 TDKYGFNVF
+323 TDKYGFNIF

-339 KNEDIIKFNKEAKY
+339 KNEDIIKFNKEGKY

-367 YVKQFQ
+367 YVKMFQ
-373 FNKSGVIQITEC
+373 YNKSGVIQITEC

-407 VIGGNTYKT
+407 NIGGNTYKT

-423 TEHGFTVWTAANI
+423 TEHGFTVWTATNI
-436 NEDVKDENELIYNE
+436 NEDVTDDNELEYNE

-467 DGNMWTHKVM
+467 DGKMWTHKIM
-477 VEGDTIVIHDPI
+477 VEGDTIVIHDPVT
-489 SKDDF
+489 KDDF
-494 VDSEYRIVDGKLI
+494 IDSEYRIVDGKLV
-507 NTNQQAYNDILSK
+507 NTNQQAFNNILEK

-541 ADEALKEKSDNLEKK
+541 ADEVLKAETDNLENK
-556 LDKEI
+556 LTEEI
-561 SDREEGIKDVRK
+561 STREKSISDVRK
-573 DLEAVAEHVINET
+573 DVESISEYVINET
-586 DDIKDALA
+586 DNLKDALA
-594 KEITK
+594 NEVNK

-607 TDAITEE
+607 LDSINGEKE
-614 RDRAKAVEEEL
+614 RALQAEEEL
-625 RTGLA
+625 RTKLA
-630 EKWENRDKIEGSIL
+630 EKWEDRDKIEGSIPQ
-644 KGGDY
+644 GGEY
-649 IVYSNGKTEIPSKD
+649 IVYSNGKTVIPSKD
-663 QTDEKKG
+663 QTSEKKG
-670 SNNITLTFNANFGK
+670 SNNITLLFNANFGK

>member
-85 TGSCTGDCSDKNSF
+85 TGSCTGDCTDKNSF

-148 KTKKAEKDENKYL
+148 KTKKAEKVENKYL
-161 REVITDGSVL
+161 REVITDGSIL

-198 DTRDDNGSGLPVNPC
+198 DTRNDNGSGLPVNPC

-561 SDREEGIKDVRK
+561 SDREDGIKDVRK

-586 DDIKDALA
+586 DDLKDALA

>member
-85 TGSCTGDCSDKNSF
+85 TGSCTGDCTDKNSF

-148 KTKKAEKDENKYL
+148 KTKKAEKFENKYL

-293 NKTATSGTPSDDTYL
+293 NKTSTSGTPSDDTYL

-436 NEDVKDENELIYNE
+436 NEDVKDENELTYNE

-541 ADEALKEKSDNLEKK
+541 ADEELKAQSDNLEKK

-561 SDREEGIKDVRK
+561 SDREDGIKDVRK
-573 DLEAVAEHVINET
+573 DLETIAEHVINET

-614 RDRAKAVEEEL
+614 RDRAKSVEEEL

>member
-85 TGSCTGDCSDKNSF
+85 TGSCTGDCTDKNSF

-148 KTKKAEKDENKYL
+148 KTKKVEKVENKYL

-218 VTLSCSSS
+218 VTLSCSSN

-561 SDREEGIKDVRK
+561 SDREDGIKDVRK

-586 DDIKDALA
+586 DDLKDALA

>member
-85 TGSCTGDCSDKNSF
+85 TGSCTGDCTDKNSF

-148 KTKKAEKDENKYL
+148 KTKKAEKVENKYL

-293 NKTATSGTPSDDTYL
+293 NKTSTSGTPSDDTYL

-507 NTNQQAYNDILSK
+507 NTNQQAYNDILSR

-541 ADEALKEKSDNLEKK
+541 ADEELKAQSDNLGKK

-561 SDREEGIKDVRK
+561 SDREDGIKDVRK

>member
-85 TGSCTGDCSDKNSF
+85 TGSCTGDCTDKNSF

-148 KTKKAEKDENKYL
+148 KTKKAEKVENKYL
-161 REVITDGSVL
+161 REVITDGSIL

-507 NTNQQAYNDILSK
+507 NTNQQTYNDILSR

-541 ADEALKEKSDNLEKK
+541 ADEALKEKSDTLEKK

-561 SDREEGIKDVRK
+561 SDREDGIKDVRK

-586 DDIKDALA
+586 DDLKDALA

>member
-85 TGSCTGDCSDKNSF
+85 TGSCTGDCTDKNSF

-148 KTKKAEKDENKYL
+148 KTKKAEKVENKYL

-171 GNGKSGDPVRLNP
+171 GNGKSGDPVRINP

-293 NKTATSGTPSDDTYL
+293 NKTSTSGTPSDDTYL

-436 NEDVKDENELIYNE
+436 NEDVKDENELTYNE

-541 ADEALKEKSDNLEKK
+541 ADEELKAQSDNLEKK

-561 SDREEGIKDVRK
+561 SDREDGIKDVRK
-573 DLEAVAEHVINET
+573 DLETIAEHVINET

>member
-85 TGSCTGDCSDKNSF
+85 TDSCTGDCTDKNSF

-148 KTKKAEKDENKYL
+148 KTKKAEKVENKYL
-161 REVITDGSVL
+161 REVITDGSIL

-541 ADEALKEKSDNLEKK
+541 ADEELKTQSDNLEKK

-561 SDREEGIKDVRK
+561 SDREEDIKDVRK

-599 RTEGDKTL
+599 RTEGDKAL

>member
-15 KEDVTKNCKLTVN
+15 KEDITKNCKLTVN

-43 NGEFDKKTN
+43 TGEFDKKSN
-52 TLKLTRNNGDVIGID
+52 TLKLVRNNGEIIGVD
-67 LASLM
+67 LSPLM
-72 NNGITLDDYHFAG
+72 NDGLKLENYHFAG
-85 TGSCTGDCSDKNSF
+85 TDSCSGDCTDKNVF
-99 GFKYTTNDKD
+99 DFKYTTKDKD
-109 ENGNPVEKK
+109 ANGDPIEKK

-148 KTKKAEKDENKYL
+148 KTKKNNKDNQYL
-161 REVITDGSVL
+161 KEVITDGSIL
-171 GNGKSGDPVRLNP
+171 GNGKNGDPVRLNP
-184 TEKSGYYSPAKSLI
+184 TEKSGYYSPAKTLI
-198 DTRDDNGSGLPVNPC
+198 DTRNTTGSGLPVNPC

-218 VTLSCSSS
+218 VTLSCGTN
-226 AGRLYTMDGVKEIE
+226 AGRLYNMNGVKELE
-240 SKLKAGWRIP
+240 AKLKAGWRIP

-293 NKTATSGTPSDDTYL
+293 NKTAMSGTPSDDTYL

-323 TDKYGFNVF
+323 TDKYGFNIF

-339 KNEDIIKFNKEAKY
+339 KNEDIIKFNKEGKY

-367 YVKQFQ
+367 YVKMFQ
-373 FNKSGVIQITEC
+373 YNKSGVIQITEC

-407 VIGGNTYKT
+407 NIGGNTYKT

-423 TEHGFTVWTAANI
+423 TEHGFTVWTATNI
-436 NEDVKDENELIYNE
+436 NEDVTDDNELEYNE

-467 DGNMWTHKVM
+467 DGKMWTHKIM
-477 VEGDTIVIHDPI
+477 VEGDTIVIHDPVT
-489 SKDDF
+489 KDDF
-494 VDSEYRIVDGKLI
+494 IDSEYRIVDGKLV
-507 NTNQQAYNDILSK
+507 NTNQQAFNNILEK

-541 ADEALKEKSDNLEKK
+541 ADEVLKAETDNLENK
-556 LDKEI
+556 LTEEI
-561 SDREEGIKDVRK
+561 STREKSISDVRK
-573 DLEAVAEHVINET
+573 DVESISEYVINET
-586 DDIKDALA
+586 DNLKDALA
-594 KEITK
+594 NEVNK

-607 TDAITEE
+607 LDSINGEKE
-614 RDRAKAVEEEL
+614 RALQAEEEL
-625 RTGLA
+625 RTKLA
-630 EKWENRDKIEGSIL
+630 EKWEDRDKIEGSIPQ
-644 KGGDY
+644 GGEY
-649 IVYSNGKTEIPSKD
+649 IVYSNGKTVIPSKD
-663 QTDEKKG
+663 QTSEKKG
-670 SNNITLTFNANFGK
+670 SNNITLLFNANFGK

>member
-85 TGSCTGDCSDKNSF
+85 TDSCTGDCTDKNSF

-135 DNNKHLIGTFETD
+135 NNNKHLIGTFETD
-148 KTKKAEKDENKYL
+148 KTKKAEKVENKYL
-161 REVITDGSVL
+161 REVITDGSIL

-198 DTRDDNGSGLPVNPC
+198 DTRNDNGSGLPVNPC

-293 NKTATSGTPSDDTYL
+293 NKTSTSGTPSDDTYL

-436 NEDVKDENELIYNE
+436 NEDVKDENELTYNE

-561 SDREEGIKDVRK
+561 SDREDGIKDVRK
-573 DLEAVAEHVINET
+573 DLEVVAEHIINET
-586 DDIKDALA
+586 DDLKDALA

>member
-85 TGSCTGDCSDKNSF
+85 TGSCTGDCTDKNSF

-148 KTKKAEKDENKYL
+148 KTKKVENKYL

-293 NKTATSGTPSDDTYL
+293 NKTSTSGTPSDDTYL

-416 VLLPSLN
+416 VLIPSLN

-436 NEDVKDENELIYNE
+436 NEDVKDENELTYNE

-507 NTNQQAYNDILSK
+507 NTNQQTYNDILSR

-561 SDREEGIKDVRK
+561 SDREDGIKDVRK
-573 DLEAVAEHVINET
+573 DLETIAEHVINET

-599 RTEGDKTL
+599 RTEGDKAL

>member
-15 KEDVTKNCKLTVN
+15 KEDITKNCKLTVN

-43 NGEFDKKTN
+43 TGEFDKKSN
-52 TLKLTRNNGDVIGID
+52 TLKLVRNNGEIIGVD
-67 LASLM
+67 LSPLM
-72 NNGITLDDYHFAG
+72 NDGLKLENYHFAG
-85 TGSCTGDCSDKNSF
+85 TDSCSGDCTDKNVF
-99 GFKYTTNDKD
+99 DFKYTTKDKD
-109 ENGNPVEKK
+109 ANGDPIEKK

-135 DNNKHLIGTFETD
+135 DNNKHLIGTFETE
-148 KTKKAEKDENKYL
+148 KTKKNNKDNQYL
-161 REVITDGSVL
+161 KEVITDGSIL
-171 GNGKSGDPVRLNP
+171 GNGKNGDPVRLNP
-184 TEKSGYYSPAKSLI
+184 TEKSGYYSPAKTLI
-198 DTRDDNGSGLPVNPC
+198 DTRNTTGSGLPVNPC

-218 VTLSCSSS
+218 VTLSCGTN
-226 AGRLYTMDGVKEIE
+226 AGRLYNMNGVKELE
-240 SKLKAGWRIP
+240 AKLKAGWRIP

-293 NKTATSGTPSDDTYL
+293 NKTAMSGTPSDDTYL

-323 TDKYGFNVF
+323 TDKYGFNIF

-339 KNEDIIKFNKEAKY
+339 KNEDIIKFNKEGKY

-367 YVKQFQ
+367 YVKMFQ
-373 FNKSGVIQITEC
+373 YNKSGVIQITEC

-407 VIGGNTYKT
+407 NIGGNTYKT

-423 TEHGFTVWTAANI
+423 TEHGFTVWTATNI
-436 NEDVKDENELIYNE
+436 NEDVTDDNELEYNE

-467 DGNMWTHKVM
+467 DGKMWTHKIM
-477 VEGDTIVIHDPI
+477 VEGDTIIIHDPVT
-489 SKDDF
+489 KDDF
-494 VDSEYRIVDGKLI
+494 IDSEYRIVDGKLV
-507 NTNQQAYNDILSK
+507 NTNQQAFNNILEK

-541 ADEALKEKSDNLEKK
+541 ADEVLKAETDNLENK
-556 LDKEI
+556 LTEEI
-561 SDREEGIKDVRK
+561 STREKSISDVRK
-573 DLEAVAEHVINET
+573 DVESISEYVINET
-586 DDIKDALA
+586 DNLKDALA
-594 KEITK
+594 NEVNK

-607 TDAITEE
+607 LDSINGEKE
-614 RDRAKAVEEEL
+614 RALQAEEEL
-625 RTGLA
+625 RTKLA
-630 EKWENRDKIEGSIL
+630 EKWEDRDKIEGSIPQ
-644 KGGDY
+644 GGEY
-649 IVYSNGKTEIPSKD
+649 IVYSNGKTVIPSKD
-663 QTDEKKG
+663 QTSEKKG
-670 SNNITLTFNANFGK
+670 SNNITLLFNANFGK